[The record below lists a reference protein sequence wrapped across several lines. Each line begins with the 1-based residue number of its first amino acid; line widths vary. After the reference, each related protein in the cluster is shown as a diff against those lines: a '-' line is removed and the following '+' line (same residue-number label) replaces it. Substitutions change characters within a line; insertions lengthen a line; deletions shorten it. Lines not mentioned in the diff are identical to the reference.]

1 MSFPRPHWVRLP
13 HFCVMR
19 RNSSRG
25 QSLVELALV
34 APVLLLLLLVA
45 IDFGR
50 VYLGYVNLQSVA
62 RIAANF
68 AANNP
73 TADWANST
81 DPKVLAYNRI
91 ISDDASATNCT
102 LRPDV
107 NNHNPPRPTYP
118 SGTAL
123 GAIAEVGLTCDFGLI
138 TPIIRNVFGGNGT
151 IAVSAS
157 AKFPIK
163 SGGVAGISVGVGGPN
178 IPAADFVGMPVSGTA
193 PLDVA
198 FTDLSTNGPTQWT
211 WNFGDGNSSNLQ
223 NPTHQ
228 YGAAGIYTVSLTAQ
242 NANGFTTATKSSYI
256 AVGGP
261 TAAEF
266 SAAPLTGS
274 APLAVTFQDLSSG
287 APNSWAWTFGDGGT
301 STAQSPSH
309 TYLNAGSYS
318 VTLSIDGPS
327 GPASQTKAGYVIV
340 GAAQCVVPN
349 VSDGSTKKVQATSTL
364 EGLGFTVLPV
374 GDSSNWKVRFQNP
387 AGGFSV
393 DCGSTVE
400 IDQ

>member
-1 MSFPRPHWVRLP
+1 MPFSRPHGVRRP
-13 HFCVMR
+13 SIR
-19 RNSSRG
+19 GKRGNSRG

-34 APVLLLLLLVA
+34 APVLLLLMLIA

-73 TADWANST
+73 TADWANNA
-81 DPKVLAYNRI
+81 DPKVLTYNRI
-91 ISDDASATNCT
+91 VSDDASATNCT
-102 LRPDV
+102 LRPDGS
-107 NNHNPPRPTYP
+107 NHNPPRPTYP
-118 SGTAL
+118 SGTEL
-123 GAIAEVGLTCDFGLI
+123 GATAEVGFTCDFGLI
-138 TPIIRNVFGGNGT
+138 TPIIKNVFGGNGT

-163 SGGVAGISVGVGGPN
+163 SGGVAGIGVGVGGPN
-178 IPAADFVGMPVSGTA
+178 IPAADFAGAPLSGTA
-193 PLDVA
+193 PLDVT

-211 WNFGDGNSSNLQ
+211 WNFGDSSSSNLQ

-228 YGAAGIYTVSLTAQ
+228 YAAAGTYTVSLTAQ

-256 AVGGP
+256 TVGGT

-266 SAAPLTGS
+266 SATPSTGN

-287 APNSWAWTFGDGGT
+287 APNSWTWTFGDGGT
-301 STAQSPSH
+301 SNAQNPSH
-309 TYLNAGSYS
+309 TYLNAGAYS

-327 GPASQTKAGYVIV
+327 GPASQTKTGYVVV
-340 GAAQCVVPN
+340 GAEQCVVPN
-349 VSDGSTKKVQATSTL
+349 VSDGSTMKVQATNAL
-364 EGLGFTVLPV
+364 EGQGFAVSQV
-374 GDSSNWKVRFQNP
+374 GGNSNWLVRVQSP
-387 AGGFSV
+387 QGGLTV
-393 DCGSTVE
+393 DCGSTVT
-400 IDQ
+400 IYQ